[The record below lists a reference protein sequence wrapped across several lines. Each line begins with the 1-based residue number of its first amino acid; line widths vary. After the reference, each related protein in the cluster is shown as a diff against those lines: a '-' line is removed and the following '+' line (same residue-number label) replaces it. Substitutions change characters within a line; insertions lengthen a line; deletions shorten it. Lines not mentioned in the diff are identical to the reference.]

1 MAIVRLVV
9 ALSLLAASGASDA
22 RADALGGGA
31 RFAAQW
37 CSVCHAVKPGQASPR
52 PGIPR
57 FADVAA
63 DPSTTDASLRR
74 FLDSTPH
81 MAMLKLKLTP
91 RDQDDV
97 IAYILSLRPAR
108 R

>member
-1 MAIVRLVV
+1 MAIVRLVI
-9 ALSLLAASGASDA
+9 ALSLIATSGASGA
-22 RADALGGGA
+22 RADAPRGE

-37 CSVCHAVKPGQASPR
+37 CSVCHAVTPGQASPR
-52 PGIPR
+52 PGAPR
-57 FADVAA
+57 FADIAA
-63 DPSTTDASLRR
+63 NPSTTDASLRG

-81 MAMLKLKLTP
+81 MAMPKLKLTP